1 MLSALTAPLTCCGRL
16 RFKVNSVDMIVI
28 DFRPVFMVIGLLLI
42 ILSAGMVIPSVVDF
56 TIGNPD
62 WAAFAI
68 AAGFTLFVGAA
79 MFMTARI
86 GAVTLTLRQAFL
98 LTTLVWIVLPAFAS
112 LPFMISDLRLS
123 FTDAFF
129 EAMSGITTTGATV
142 ITGLDSAPPGLL
154 IWRSIL
160 QWLGGLGIIIMA
172 LTILP
177 MLKVGG
183 MQMFKVEGFDTQ
195 EKVLP
200 RATQLAAAL
209 VTVFFGLTALWALL
223 YWLAGMNGLDSV
235 VHAMTTI
242 ATGGYSS
249 HDTSVGYF
257 DSALIDWIA
266 TLGMVIGGIPFLLY
280 VQVLR
285 GRPIALWQDMQVRW
299 FISAVIFFVF
309 VVAAYLA
316 ISGTYGVMP
325 SLRYAAF
332 NTVSVM
338 TGTGYATTDF
348 GLWGG
353 FVVVILFMLM
363 FVGGCAGSTTC
374 GIKIFRFQVLFE
386 VARVQLRQLLLPH
399 GVFIPYFNKRPIDE
413 TVAASV
419 MGFFYLYALT
429 VCLLAIAL
437 AALGLDFITAM
448 SGAASAVSNVGPG
461 LGPIIGP
468 AGTYALLP
476 DTAKWLLALG
486 MLLGR
491 LELFTVLVLILP
503 GFWRG

>member
-1 MLSALTAPLTCCGRL
+1 MFFVGEVAPAMTL
-16 RFKVNSVDMIVI
+16 IVI
-28 DFRPVFMVIGLLLI
+28 DFRPVFLVIGLLLI
-42 ILSAGMVIPSVVDF
+42 ILSGGMVIPAVVDLSL
-56 TIGNPD
+56 GNPD
-62 WAAFAI
+62 WAAFALS
-68 AAGFTLFVGAA
+68 AAFTLFVGAG
-79 MFMTARI
+79 MFMTART
-86 GAVTLTLRQAFL
+86 GEVTLTLRQAFL
-98 LTTLVWIVLPAFAS
+98 MTTLAWIVLPGFAS
-112 LPFMISDLRLS
+112 VPFMVSDLQMP

-142 ITGLDSAPPGLL
+142 ITGLDQAAPGLL
-154 IWRSIL
+154 LWRAIL

-183 MQMFKVEGFDTQ
+183 MQMFKVEGFEAQ

-200 RATQLAAAL
+200 SAADLAGAL
-209 VTVFFGLTALWALL
+209 VYTFVGLTVLWAVL
-223 YWLAGMNGLDSV
+223 YWLAGMNSLDAA

-249 HDTSVGYF
+249 HDASIGYF
-257 DSALIDWIA
+257 DSALIDGLA
-266 TLGMVIGGIPFLLY
+266 TLGMIIGGIPFLLY

-285 GRPIALWQDMQVRW
+285 GRPLALWRDSQTRW
-299 FISAVIFFVF
+299 FVSALVLAVL
-309 VVAAYLA
+309 VVTAYLIA
-316 ISGTYGVMP
+316 TGQYDAGNAF
-325 SLRYAAF
+325 RYASL
-332 NTVSVM
+332 NTVSMM
-338 TGTGYATTDF
+338 TGTGYASTDF

-386 VARVQLRQLLLPH
+386 VARVQLRQLLQPH
-399 GVFIPYFNKRPIDE
+399 GVFTPQFNNRPIDE
-413 TVAASV
+413 SVAASV

-429 VCLLAIAL
+429 VCVLAIAL
-437 AALGLDFITAM
+437 AALGLDFITSF

-461 LGPIIGP
+461 LGPVIGP
-468 AGTYALLP
+468 ASTYATLP
-476 DTAKWLLALG
+476 DAAKWLLSLG

-491 LELFTVLVLILP
+491 LELYTVLVLILP
-503 GFWRG
+503 RFWRG

>member
-1 MLSALTAPLTCCGRL
+1 
-16 RFKVNSVDMIVI
+16 MIVI
-28 DFRPVFMVIGLLLI
+28 DFRPVFLVIGLLLV
-42 ILSAGMVIPSVVDF
+42 ILSGGMVIPSVIDL
-56 TIGNPD
+56 IAGNPD

-68 AAGFTLFVGAA
+68 AAGFTAFVGAA
-79 MFMTARI
+79 MVMTART

-98 LTTLVWIVLPAFAS
+98 LTTLSWIVLPIFAS
-112 LPFMISDLRLS
+112 LPFMISDLHLS

-142 ITGLDSAPPGLL
+142 ITELDNAPPGVLL
-154 IWRSIL
+154 WRGIL

-172 LTILP
+172 LTVLP

-183 MQMFKVEGFDTQ
+183 MQMFKVEGFEAQ
-195 EKVLP
+195 EKILP
-200 RATQLAAAL
+200 RATQLAGAL
-209 VTVFFGLTALWALL
+209 LIVFIGLTVIWALM
-223 YWLAGMNGLDSV
+223 YWIAGMNVLDAT

-249 HDTSVGYF
+249 HDSSVGYF
-257 DSALIDWIA
+257 DSAAIDWIA
-266 TLGMVIGGIPFLLY
+266 TTGMIVGGIPFLLY
-280 VQVLR
+280 VQILR
-285 GRPIALWQDMQVRW
+285 GRPAALWQDSQVQW
-299 FISAVIFFVF
+299 FVGAVCVFVF
-309 VVAAYLA
+309 TVTVYLA
-316 ISGTYGVMP
+316 FSGTYPVL
-325 SLRYAAF
+325 SAFRYAAF

-348 GLWGG
+348 GQWGG
-353 FVVVILFMLM
+353 FVIVILFMLM

-374 GIKIFRFQVLFE
+374 GIKVFRFQILFQ
-386 VARVQLRQLLLPH
+386 VARVQIRQLLQPH
-399 GVFIPYFNKRPIDE
+399 GVFIPYFGGRPVDN
-413 TVAASV
+413 TVATSV

-437 AALGLDFITAM
+437 AALGLDFVTAM

-468 AGTYALLP
+468 AGTYAPLP
-476 DTAKWLLALG
+476 DTAKWLLSAG